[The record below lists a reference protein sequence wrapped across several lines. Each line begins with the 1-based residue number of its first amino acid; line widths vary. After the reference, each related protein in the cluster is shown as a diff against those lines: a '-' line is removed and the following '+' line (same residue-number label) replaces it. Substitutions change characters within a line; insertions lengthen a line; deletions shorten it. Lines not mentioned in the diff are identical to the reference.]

1 MEICLQMNFSN
12 IIMSKVL
19 VPHEEF
25 FKYELVHCTGT
36 RKKVTYPHVP
46 IEYEG
51 DLKLVPI
58 TK

>member
-1 MEICLQMNFSN
+1 
-12 IIMSKVL
+12 MSKVL